1 MANGRRL
8 VPGPLFTPRPYG
20 LWSVIQVPAVSPD
33 HWEMGVT
40 YEVTCPAASLT
51 YDPCLAVTGTGGP
64 PPPPP
69 SKAATSE
76 HALRGATAFTVVEEI
91 DCSPIGFY
99 DDATAKASDALTRSE
114 MRQVEAAFWT
124 GSAGNQQVVWP
135 HLAAQ
140 SPFVEIDGT
149 VMQTAAIT
157 GVGVAVDVVEGL
169 GILEGKLADC
179 YDGVGV
185 LHVPVELIPA
195 LGAYNLVER
204 SGAQLRT
211 KTGNLIAVGA
221 GYSGTSPS
229 GTSTAGVLWMYAT
242 GALFGLRSDIRAF
255 PTDQSFD
262 RSVNTVKAIAERT
275 YLLGWDCCHY
285 AVPITMGGVV
295 AGAAGAA
302 T

>member
-8 VPGPLFTPRPYG
+8 VPGPLFTPRSYG
-20 LWSVIQVPAVSPD
+20 LWSVVQVPAAQAD
-33 HWEMGVT
+33 HWEMGIT

-51 YDPCLAVTGTGGP
+51 YDPCLAVTGVGGS

-76 HALRGATAFTVVEEI
+76 HALRGATPFTVYEEI
-91 DCSPIGFY
+91 DCAPIGFY
-99 DDATAKASDALTRSE
+99 DNATAKASDALTRSE

-124 GSAGNQQVVWP
+124 GKAANQQVVWP

-149 VMQTAAIT
+149 VMQTAAVT
-157 GVGVAVDVVEGL
+157 GYGAPVDIVEGL
-169 GILEGKLADC
+169 GTLENLLADC

-185 LHVPVELIPA
+185 IHVPAELLPLMAAWNQI
-195 LGAYNLVER
+195 ER

-211 KTGNLIAVGA
+211 KAGNLVALGA
-221 GYSGTSPS
+221 GYSGTGPD
-229 GTSTAGVLWMYAT
+229 GQQTANVSWIYAT
-242 GALFGLRSDIRAF
+242 GAITGYRSEIRAF
-255 PTDQSFD
+255 PADQSFD

-275 YLLGWDCCHY
+275 YLLSWDCCHY
-285 AVPITMGGVV
+285 AVPISRGGIITGTV
-295 AGAAGAA
+295 G
-302 T
+302 TFQ